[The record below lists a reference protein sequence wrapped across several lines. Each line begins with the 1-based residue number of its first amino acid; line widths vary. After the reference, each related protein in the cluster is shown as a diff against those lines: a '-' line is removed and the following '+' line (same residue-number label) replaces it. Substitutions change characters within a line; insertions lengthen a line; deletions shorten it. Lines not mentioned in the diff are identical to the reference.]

1 MERRG
6 EENWHAAEPRPQY
19 NNGTLCR
26 GDDGESG
33 NLELIVLTS
42 QRKREIITFAVRF
55 APSAVCRVSTKAKIN
70 PTVDGVLMAR
80 EGGRGTLHSCQSV
93 TQIGGAVFE
102 MAFGDTTS
110 DGDRDP
116 PSPHRPLYRSRMLHA
131 EQQRGSQPEGGG
143 AREGEGVRD
152 IGLTDRERVN
162 KPEQINIIS
171 RRSLDRRIRSYGRGR
186 RDKLPS
192 IHVRRQLVGAVSL
205 AAHMA
210 AAALRRRPLLCK

>member
-1 MERRG
+1 
-6 EENWHAAEPRPQY
+6 
-19 NNGTLCR
+19 
-26 GDDGESG
+26 
-33 NLELIVLTS
+33 
-42 QRKREIITFAVRF
+42 
-55 APSAVCRVSTKAKIN
+55 
-70 PTVDGVLMAR
+70 
-80 EGGRGTLHSCQSV
+80 
-93 TQIGGAVFE
+93 

-116 PSPHRPLYRSRMLHA
+116 PSPHRPLYRSHMLHA

-143 AREGEGVRD
+143 AREGKGKGVRD

-171 RRSLDRRIRSYGRGR
+171 RRSLHRRIRSYGRGR

-210 AAALRRRPLLCK
+210 AAALRRDGASFCANSAEEAETNRYPFSRPTKTEDRPRVSCSAGRLRLLLEGADGEILITPPLLFGT